1 MKTETQKAVSRIFL
15 IITLLTLT
23 TISYSVEQAQAL
35 SPKIAINI
43 TPPIINADGE
53 THEIITIELRTHN
66 DQPYIAPMDIPIQLT
81 SSNLDIGTI
90 QSFATVKEGDTFVK
104 ASFTTKKNSGLSI
117 ITATSPGFETN
128 QAYVQVLRSNFDANL
143 VVFASPNSMP
153 SKVGKEGI
161 VTVQILDSTGAPFK
175 AIEDIDIILTSSNH
189 SICTVTKDL
198 TIPKGENYVTTVF
211 RISGT
216 QSGQSLLSAQAQ
228 GFGPGNDVVNTF
240 NTTGSPTALSIFF
253 GPETVIPDGNAHAL
267 VHIQLQDE
275 YGHPQPVS
283 STTTIYISSSNINIA
298 TVEPTI
304 TIYSGQYQ
312 GTAEITTYNINGETI
327 ITAQSPGLYPDY
339 EALRIKGQV
348 PTLLGMNVRP
358 NVMISDGSSNEIL
371 TVQVLDDE
379 GNPVEASEDI
389 DILLS
394 SSNNEVGVVPES
406 VTIEAGH
413 SYATAPFTSQ
423 GGSGTASII
432 ATTMGIAP
440 AEGSI
445 STIILGMNVTLF
457 TPITIRINQTF
468 YTEVQVISDGQPVS
482 GADVDWTALGGVI
495 LMQDD
500 QTDEQGVSQ
509 AQIIQKYDQL
519 RLGASV
525 SKVGYETI
533 EETKNIQITQ
543 DIEQAELTV
552 DILGR
557 TYQVFHVLIALAVI
571 IAVALGAYV
580 YIKYK
585 RSQDDEPEDLEI
597 YT

>member
-1 MKTETQKAVSRIFL
+1 MKTETNQSVSKIFL
-15 IITLLTLT
+15 IIALLTLT
-23 TISYSVEQAQAL
+23 IISCNVEQAQAL

-53 THEIITIELRTHN
+53 THEIITIELMTSS
-66 DQPYIAPMDIPIQLT
+66 DMPYIAPMDIPIQLT

-90 QSFATVKEGDTFVK
+90 QSFVTVEEGSTFVK

-128 QAYVQVLRSNFDANL
+128 QAYLQVLRSNFDANL
-143 VVFASPNSMP
+143 EVFASPNSMP
-153 SKVGKEGI
+153 NKVGIEGV

-175 AIEDIDIILTSSNH
+175 AIEDIDIVLTSSNH

-198 TIPKGENYVTTVF
+198 TIPKGENYMKTTF

-216 QSGQSLLSAQAQ
+216 RPGQSLLSAQAQ

-240 NTTGSPTALSIFF
+240 NITGRPASLAIFF
-253 GPETVIPDGNAHAL
+253 GPEAVIPDEAEHSL
-267 VHIQLQDE
+267 IHIQLQDQ
-275 YGHPQPVS
+275 YGNPQAVN
-283 STTTIYISSSNINIA
+283 STTTIYVSSSNTNIA
-298 TVEPTI
+298 TVEPMI
-304 TIYSGQYQ
+304 TINSGYYQ
-312 GTAEITTYNINGETI
+312 GTANVTTHNINGETI
-327 ITAQSPGLYPDY
+327 ITAQSPGIYPDY
-339 EALRIKGQV
+339 ETLRVRGQV
-348 PTLLGMNVRP
+348 PTILGMNIHP
-358 NVMISDGSSNEIL
+358 NVLVSDGSSNEIL

-379 GNPVEASEDI
+379 GNPVEAGEDI

-394 SSNNEVGVVPES
+394 SSNSQVGTVPVS

-423 GGSGTASII
+423 GASGEATVI
-432 ATTMGIAP
+432 ATTMGIEP
-440 AEGSI
+440 AEGAV
-445 STIILGMNVTLF
+445 STIILGMNATLV

-468 YTEVQVISDGQPVS
+468 FTEIQVISDGQPVP
-482 GADVDWTALGGVI
+482 GADVAWTALGGVI
-495 LMQDD
+495 LQQED
-500 QTDEQGVSQ
+500 QTDDQGVSR

-519 RLGASV
+519 RLAAEV
-525 SKVGYETI
+525 SKTGYETI

-543 DIEQAELTV
+543 DVEQTELTI

-557 TYQVFHVLIALAVI
+557 TFQVFHVLIGLAVI
-571 IAVALGAYV
+571 IALAMGAYV
-580 YIKYK
+580 YIKYR
-585 RSQDDEPEDLEI
+585 RSHDDEPEDLEI